1 MEKLGVPHW
10 VHGGWIRFVPHS
22 VCLCWAGIPPCGQF
36 EWGKKR
42 RGFMLEIPP
51 MRTSTSSIDPAT
63 ITSLP
68 DINQGPLGKW
78 GASGHP
84 SQAVIV

>member
-1 MEKLGVPHW
+1 MEKLGSLTGSWGLDKVCAQLNASSGLAYPH
-10 VHGGWIRFVPHS
+10 VDSLNG
-22 VCLCWAGIPPCGQF
+22 
-36 EWGKKR
+36 GKKR
-42 RGFMLEIPP
+42 RGFMLEMPP
-51 MRTSTSSIDPAT
+51 MRMSLSSISPAT

-68 DINQGPLGKW
+68 AINQGPLGKW

>member
-1 MEKLGVPHW
+1 
-10 VHGGWIRFVPHS
+10 
-22 VCLCWAGIPPCGQF
+22 
-36 EWGKKR
+36 
-42 RGFMLEIPP
+42 MLKMPP
-51 MRTSTSSIDPAT
+51 MATSPSSIGLAT

-68 DINQGPLGKW
+68 AINQGPLGKW

>member
-1 MEKLGVPHW
+1 MLGM
-10 VHGGWIRFVPHS
+10 
-22 VCLCWAGIPPCGQF
+22 PP
-36 EWGKKR
+36 
-42 RGFMLEIPP
+42 L
-51 MRTSTSSIDPAT
+51 RTSLSSIDPAT

-68 DINQGPLGKW
+68 AINQGPLGKW